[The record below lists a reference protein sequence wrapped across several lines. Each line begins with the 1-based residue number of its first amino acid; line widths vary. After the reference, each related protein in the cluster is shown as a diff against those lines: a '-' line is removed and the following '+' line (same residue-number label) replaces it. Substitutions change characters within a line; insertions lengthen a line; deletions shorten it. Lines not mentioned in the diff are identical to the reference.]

1 MAKIRLPNTSLAVG
15 QVPSF
20 RQPDYPSTGEMI
32 GQALQGLGQTLGKY
46 AQNEAARADKNML
59 ASNSIEGI
67 IEASVKDSFESV
79 EYNADGTIDYQNT
92 IEKYDNVIEF
102 SEGLWQSSEQSALEQ
117 VDRLPFKTR
126 EAKEAAMAAVTGFY
140 KKGTVEERRQKLIKG
155 QDAIKLG
162 YVEDL
167 VEEAKYSPDIGIEDV
182 LVEAAGLVESMYDK
196 SEGHKYLGTNAKF
209 LINEKSKS
217 PTGALEI
224 IVGSENEE
232 LDKMYQPFL
241 LQSLNTISKTL
252 GTSLSELSQSSTNQ
266 SSNPVNPEMLSS
278 LKALVDEIPEDSP
291 ILGTVKSLITNAD
304 QRIEYQKGVAET
316 TKKMISGEDTYI
328 SDPQEVDDYLD
339 STGAYDEALQGDNPE
354 LNLYALAKSFIN
366 NNQVL
371 PDKIK
376 KRIDNFI
383 TQGDL
388 TEVFEQGIF
397 TEFAEAYQKGN
408 IKNLSSE
415 AASVLQTFIQSD
427 QSLPFVDRAR
437 QLPVTVEL
445 DQAEL
450 ELTSNVYLGFESAGT
465 IFESDVETL
474 LTKFARNKTIQR
486 KVPVLMNGETV
497 YYDLDELNTNQITQI
512 TQRLNGYIKEQLLLE
527 KQATGNLANVNSSLI
542 RQRAVDQFYNNHTIV
557 PYKGMRSGQTE
568 VPILITVPL
577 TYGGKSIKPEQAIEF
592 MQNKLI
598 DILKSETL
606 RGDELL
612 EHIDEKFPEMQVKK
626 HPVYL
631 DRFEIL
637 DKQGVSITPQG
648 VSITEMF
655 DSVFNETK
663 YIDPTELDTDNPD
676 SLLNQMYNISK
687 EQVTGFTE
695 WKAQPPSDTQ
705 LETFPF
711 REELSSLVGIMQ
723 DVPNEESFFFLK
735 EMGNKLVQLNKA
747 DPLLRNPEFVKM
759 FKANFQTV
767 LSEQK
772 KERDPTGGRYGYVK
786 DVDTMED
793 IRRYKEEIK
802 NADPNFKFGILSDVG
817 VFDVLSPGRGLGVKA
832 IARLSNPGLRL
843 VQIAYQ
849 QTEEEFANLITA
861 MSPDQRKAMY
871 GQLKDPVV
879 NLQQLSIDNLT
890 PVGVIQ
896 DSLEFKEEGKT
907 TSEDLIR
914 MGLMQKYKRHNEVK
928 DMDSSRVPLDSLPNN
943 FWSYR
948 FASST
953 TYRQTLHR
961 LGLSDTTITEV
972 QLAEIEDILDSPNAT
987 VDVSRI
993 ALAQF
998 MPEVNPT
1005 KEGALA
1011 PSSYGIL
1018 NAMTNKQFDKF
1029 IKRFIKEQKSKLK
1042 ENSDATE

>member
-1 MAKIRLPNTSLAVG
+1 MAKIRLPNTSLAIG

-67 IEASVKDSFESV
+67 IEASVKDNFESV

-140 KKGTVEERRQKLIKG
+140 KKGTAEERRQKLIKG

-217 PTGALEI
+217 PAGALEI

-232 LDKMYQPFL
+232 LNKMYQPFL
-241 LQSLNTISKTL
+241 LQSLSTISKTL
-252 GTSLSELSQSSTNQ
+252 GTSLSDLSQSSTNQ

-278 LKALVDEIPEDSP
+278 LKALVNEIPEDSP

-304 QRIEYQKGVAET
+304 QRIEYQKDIAET
-316 TKKMISGEDTYI
+316 TKSMISGEDVYI
-328 SDPQEVDDYLD
+328 PDPQKVDDHLD
-339 STGAYDEALQGDNPE
+339 STGAYDKALQGDDPE
-354 LNLYALAKSFIN
+354 LNLFALAKSFIN

-376 KRIDNFI
+376 KSVDNFI

-388 TEVFEQGIF
+388 TEDFEQTIF
-397 TEFAEAYQKGN
+397 TQFAEAYQKGD
-408 IKNLSSE
+408 IKNLSSN
-415 AASVLQTFIQSD
+415 AANRLQTFIQSD

-445 DQAEL
+445 DRAEL
-450 ELTSNVYLGFESAGT
+450 ELTSEVYLDFESAGT

-474 LTKFARNKTIQR
+474 LTKYARNKTIQR

-512 TQRLNGYIKEQLLLE
+512 TQRLNGYIKEQLLLQ

-598 DILKSETL
+598 DVLKSETL

-612 EHIDEKFPEMQVKK
+612 EHIDEKFPKMQVKK

-637 DKQGVSITPQG
+637 DEQGVSITPQG

-655 DSVFNETK
+655 DSAFNETK

-676 SLLNQMYNISK
+676 SLLNQMYNISR
-687 EQVTGFTE
+687 EQVTAFAE

-759 FKANFQTV
+759 FKANFETV

-772 KERDPTGGRYGYVK
+772 KEGDPTGGRYGYVR

-802 NADPNFKFGILSDVG
+802 NADPNFNLGLVSDVG
-817 VFDVLSPGRGLGVKA
+817 GLDVLSMRGVGVKA
-832 IARLSNPGLRL
+832 IERLSNPGLRL

-896 DSLEFKEEGKT
+896 DSLKFEEEGEST
-907 TSEDLIR
+907 REDLTR
-914 MGLMQKYKRHNEVK
+914 MALMQKYERHKEVK
-928 DMDSSRVPLDSLPNN
+928 DMDSVRVPLDSLPTDLADYADASVQ
-943 FWSYR
+943 SY
-948 FASST
+948 SPIK
-953 TYRQTLHR
+953 YR
-961 LGLSDTTITEV
+961 LGLDDVTLTEV

-998 MPEVNPT
+998 MPE
-1005 KEGALA
+1005 K
-1011 PSSYGIL
+1011 SSYSYRIL

-1029 IKRFIKEQKSKLK
+1029 IRRFIKEQKSKLK